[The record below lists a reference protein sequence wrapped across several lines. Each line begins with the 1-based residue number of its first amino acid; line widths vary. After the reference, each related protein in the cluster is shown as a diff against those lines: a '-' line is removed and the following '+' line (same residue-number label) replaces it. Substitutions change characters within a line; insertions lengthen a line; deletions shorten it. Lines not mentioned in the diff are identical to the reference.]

1 MTVLKTLWLWT
12 ITAFRASPLLTGVMG
27 VTTIVS
33 AALMP
38 LSIYGVKLAIDAI
51 TSDTSVWPGVLLSG
65 GSLLLS
71 SIAGSLAGP
80 IGDTVDERVARYVH
94 DDLIR
99 ITAEIPSIAHHE
111 HPALADRV
119 ALVERDAWELGGIW
133 RMLSTIGAITGSV
146 TVVGM
151 LWSITPVLCLLLVLA
166 LVPAIVYSIG
176 LHKRNALWK
185 GHEKYRRLGSKVVD
199 VLVEARQAIEV
210 RCFELCPSL
219 LRVAWDSYNRRSQ
232 QFIEVTRRYAGLTAV
247 GWVAYGVGYAMAL
260 WWTYQR
266 ARAGENTVG
275 DVSLLLLIG
284 PQVSTTASAISSNIG
299 EILNAVNTFGRYLW
313 LREYSAGNRW
323 EESRLEPPER
333 LRDGIRF
340 DHVDFAYPA
349 AEAAGEISD
358 DEPTLSLVDV
368 NLHLPA
374 GTTVAFVGENGAG
387 KSTLV
392 KLLARLYDPTSG
404 AVLIDGVPL
413 ADIDPQAWRARI
425 SAGFQDFA
433 SLEFLTAETVGVG
446 DLDNRDDRSRI
457 GVAVAAGQADPVVES
472 LPSGLETQLGTRFDG
487 GVGLSGGQWQRLAL
501 ARAFMRRRPLLM
513 LLDEPTAALDPEAEQ
528 AIYQQY
534 GEAARELAVS
544 TGAVTVL
551 VSHRF
556 STVRMADLIVV
567 VAGGRIAEIGSHADL
582 LQAGGRYAELFE
594 LQARAYR

>member
-1 MTVLKTLWLWT
+1 MTVLKTIWLWMV
-12 ITAFRASPLLTGVMG
+12 TAFRASPLLTCVIG
-27 VTTIVS
+27 VTTIIS

-51 TSDTSVWPGVLLSG
+51 TTGTSVWPGVLLSG
-65 GSLLLS
+65 FSLLLS
-71 SIAGSLAGP
+71 SIAGTLAGP

-133 RMLSTIGAITGSV
+133 RMLSTIGAVTGTI

-151 LWSITPVLCLLLVLA
+151 LWSITPTLCLLLPLA
-166 LVPAIVYSIG
+166 LVPAVVYSIG
-176 LHKRNALWK
+176 LHKRNGLWK
-185 GHEKYRRLGSKVVD
+185 GHEKYRRLGSKVID
-199 VLVEARQAIEV
+199 VLVEARQAVEV

-219 LRVAWDSYNRRSQ
+219 LRVAWESYNRRSKQ
-232 QFIEVTRRYAGLTAV
+232 YLEVTRRFAGFTAV
-247 GWVAYGVGYAMAL
+247 GWVVYGFGYAVAL
-260 WWTYQR
+260 WWIYQR

-284 PQVSTTASAISSNIG
+284 PQVSTTASSISSNIG
-299 EILNAVNTFGRYLW
+299 EILNAVVTFGRYLW
-313 LREYSAGNRW
+313 LREYSERNRW
-323 EESRLEPPER
+323 EFSTLVPPER
-333 LRDGIRF
+333 LHDGIRF

-349 AEAAGEISD
+349 AEAAGETTAG
-358 DEPTLSLVDV
+358 EPTLSLVDV

-392 KLLARLYDPTSG
+392 KLLARLYDPTRG

-413 ADIDPQAWRARI
+413 ADIDPQGWRERI

-433 SLEFLTAETVGVG
+433 SLEFLTSDTVGVG
-446 DLDNRDDRSRI
+446 DLDHRDDRSRI
-457 GVAVAAGQADPVVES
+457 GVAVAAGQADPVIES
-472 LPSGLETQLGTRFDG
+472 LPSGLETQLGTRFDS

-534 GEAARELAVS
+534 GAAARELAVT

-582 LQAGGRYAELFE
+582 LRAGGRYAELFE